1 MIDKFE
7 LHSTHPL
14 PFSDELDLTEKG
26 FNEQFMDAMDTKRP
40 TSNKQKSTIAGR
52 SFYKKDKLRIELPNS
67 LEPSS
72 KTDES

>member
-1 MIDKFE
+1 
-7 LHSTHPL
+7 
-14 PFSDELDLTEKG
+14 
-26 FNEQFMDAMDTKRP
+26 MDAMDSKRP